1 MTEENKGR
9 GHNLPHGLPF
19 PEDII
24 PGDVSVSVD
33 PELKERLDNS
43 LELVRES
50 DETAYLQSSEKNA
63 ARLQESVAQVRK
75 GRGMSPHFITM
86 DPVAYFDTSIDHP
99 ANVMDI
105 EANVT
110 VTADDLNSQMA
121 RMGAKQVMAAEL
133 NIALAQAGIAATYTP
148 EMLSAIASGNIR
160 KKQKA
165 KKKTKRK

>member
-50 DETAYLQSSEKNA
+50 GETAYLQSSEKNA
-63 ARLQESVAQVRK
+63 ERLQESIAQVRT
-75 GRGMSPHFITM
+75 GRGMSPHFIRM
-86 DPVAYFDTSIDHP
+86 DPVGYFDVSDYP

-133 NIALAQAGIAATYTP
+133 NIALAQAGLAATYTP